1 MSPPAT
7 RSIFVDR
14 HDLWTP
20 EQRRA
25 AAAVER
31 EIKRRKLEVVRFA
44 FCDQHGV
51 LRGKT
56 LVASEA
62 AKAMR
67 SGVTMTSTLLAK
79 DTSHRTIFSVFG
91 KGGGMGLD
99 EMEGAGNFVMVA
111 DPATFR
117 VLPWANATGWILCD
131 IYFPN
136 GKPVPFSTRA
146 LYRDGLGSSQSRALN
161 FSPDSRSNSN
171 CS

>member
-1 MSPPAT
+1 MPRPPRPQT
-7 RSIFVDR
+7 FVDR
-14 HDLWTP
+14 HELWSA

-31 EIKRRKLEVVRFA
+31 EIKQRKLEVIRFA

-62 AKAMR
+62 ASAMR

-79 DTSHRTIFSVFG
+79 DTSHRTVFAVFSE
-91 KGGGMGLD
+91 GGGMGLD
-99 EMEGAGNFVMVA
+99 EMEGAGNFVMIA

-117 VLPWANATGWILCD
+117 VLP
-131 IYFPN
+131 
-136 GKPVPFSTRA
+136 
-146 LYRDGLGSSQSRALN
+146 
-161 FSPDSRSNSN
+161 
-171 CS
+171 